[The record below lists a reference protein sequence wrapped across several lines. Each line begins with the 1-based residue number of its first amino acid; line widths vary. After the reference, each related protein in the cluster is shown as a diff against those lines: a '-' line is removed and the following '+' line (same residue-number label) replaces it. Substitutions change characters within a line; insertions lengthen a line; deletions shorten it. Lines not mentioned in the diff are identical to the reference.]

1 MELKVSESKIKEQME
16 IRREIEESK
25 ILLSLK

>member
-25 ILLSLK
+25 ILLSL